1 MKRKTLK
8 IKVCGMRDPHNLEQV
23 CDLAPDFI
31 GYIFYKGS
39 KRFVGPS
46 PDPSLFSIPGPEIKR
61 VGVFVN
67 EDLPEVEKAIEQ
79 YHLDAVQL
87 HGKEAADYCRKL
99 AREGLEL
106 IKVLD
111 PSGPDP
117 GFSAYKEVVDYF
129 LFDSAGQGKGGTGE
143 KFDWKILEKG
153 PVAGPYFLS
162 GGIGPGDAELIQS
175 MQLPGM
181 MGVDVNSRFE
191 VSPGLKDVTALKEF
205 INHIRK

>member
-1 MKRKTLK
+1 MKRKVLK

-23 CDLAPDFI
+23 CDLAPDLI

-39 KRFVGPS
+39 KRFVGSS
-46 PDPSLFSIPGPEIKR
+46 PDPSLFSIPGPGIKR

-67 EDLPEVEKAIEQ
+67 EELLQVKRAIEL

-87 HGKEAADYCRKL
+87 HGKEPAEYCREL

-111 PSGPDP
+111 PYGPDP
-117 GFSAYKEVVDYF
+117 GFREFKELVDYF
-129 LFDSAGQGKGGTGE
+129 LFDSAGQGKGGSGE
-143 KFDWKILEKG
+143 KFDWKILEKD
-153 PVAGPYFLS
+153 PLASPYFLS
-162 GGIGPGDAELIQS
+162 GGIGPGDAEMIRS

-191 VSPGLKDVTALKEF
+191 VSPGLKDVTGLKEF
-205 INHIRK
+205 MNHIRK